1 MLQRTRRANYCTSQ
15 RDLFGR
21 QLLNLTYFLL
31 DDSRKKLITA
41 STTSH
46 SSENDEP
53 DENKFHSPQRSVNSS
68 RRTRSRSRGR
78 SGRRTR
84 SRSRGRSGRRSRSRS
99 RSRSNRPNSSLGSSH
114 LESFKAAS
122 SSMFDL
128 AARSKPERWNPTVGE
143 ATKELKTCFQ
153 AYKPKRGK

>member
-1 MLQRTRRANYCTSQ
+1 MLQRTRTANYCTSQ

-78 SGRRTR
+78 SGRWTR
-84 SRSRGRSGRRSRSRS
+84 SRSRG
-99 RSRSNRPNSSLGSSH
+99 RSNRPNSSLGSSH

-153 AYKPKRGK
+153 AYKPKRGKWTLLYT